1 MNYSPFLSLA
11 TATLEIGAAVWAL
24 HGPGCRYIIQPTATI
39 LLFLAGYQIVEA
51 VFCTGMLP
59 MTGQLLPRLAFVIV
73 AWLPPTGLLLV
84 ARLYPPTSK
93 AFHWYAYAMYAF
105 CALLVAAIALEKS
118 FVSESVCMVV
128 FARYTTPTTL
138 NRFYGFFYQTGLMGM
153 LLISAFGVTQCH
165 NDHQRHLLGQVLLGS
180 IGFIFPALVTVTV
193 IPIAEDALPSILCHF
208 ALVLALFLI
217 RLVNIERQYVAN
229 TKIVEFL
236 PSHPLSTGRA

>member
-1 MNYSPFLSLA
+1 MDYSPMLSIA
-11 TATLEIGAAVWAL
+11 TGVLEIGAAAWAL
-24 HGPGCRYIIQPTATI
+24 RGPGRRYIIQPTAII

-51 VFCTGMLP
+51 VFCTGLLP

-84 ARLYPPTSK
+84 ARLYPTTSK
-93 AFHWYAYAMYAF
+93 AFHRYAYAMYAF
-105 CALLVAAIALEKS
+105 CALLVAAIALDKY

-138 NRFYGFFYQTGLMGM
+138 NHFYGFFYQTGLMSM
-153 LLISAFGVTQCH
+153 LLISAFGVTQC
-165 NDHQRHLLGQVLLGS
+165 NDHHQRHLLGQVLLGC
-180 IGFIFPALVTVTV
+180 IGFIFPALVTVSV

-217 RLVNIERQYVAN
+217 RLVNIERQYIVN
-229 TKIVEFL
+229 TNATELL
-236 PSHPLSTGRA
+236 PSVPVSTGMA